1 MFKKPT
7 FWGSLIIESKRA
19 VLLIT
24 QLLFFIWILIGLG
37 LMSLVRLAFWIC
49 QNIDT
54 STASFGKFLN
64 ILFHTD
70 VEALEKEISHNKT

>member
-1 MFKKPT
+1 
-7 FWGSLIIESKRA
+7 
-19 VLLIT
+19 
-24 QLLFFIWILIGLG
+24 
-37 LMSLVRLAFWIC
+37 MSLVRLAFWIC